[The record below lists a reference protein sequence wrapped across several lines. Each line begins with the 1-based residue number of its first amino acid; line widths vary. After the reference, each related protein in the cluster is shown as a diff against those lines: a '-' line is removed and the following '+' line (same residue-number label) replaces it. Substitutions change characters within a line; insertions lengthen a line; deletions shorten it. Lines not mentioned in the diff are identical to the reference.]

1 MCAHHE
7 ASEGGYYGRNMK
19 IVAWSIL
26 VMGISLALV
35 IVLWV
40 WFGHIGPRFS
50 DEVLLDQQ
58 RTLRE
63 QYGLPPAP
71 VVTEEEA
78 QIPPS
83 LRGK

>member
-7 ASEGGYYGRNMK
+7 AEGGYYSHNMK
-19 IVAWSIL
+19 IVGWSIL
-26 VMGISLALV
+26 VMGISLAMI
-35 IVLWV
+35 IVLWG
-40 WFGHIGPRFS
+40 WFGHIGPKFS
-50 DEVLLDQQ
+50 DEVLREQQ
-58 RTLRE
+58 GTLRE

-71 VVTEEEA
+71 EISEEEA